1 MAIPVILKGE
11 TPKPIP
17 LALKEGYDY
26 SGCCLHVEF
35 CGLQDTFINLEAG
48 GRVDLRYTAEQTA
61 VLPLGTSKVMLS
73 LENAN
78 GEVRFMP
85 WAKIKVTDSPADLY
99 DGVITIDPATLDV
112 DDLTAGD
119 SLGTVKSRL
128 NAVMAFLR
136 ALKVIALA
144 ALPFVACADVAP
156 LYTTPNDMPGD
167 APLMTNAQEYV
178 DAKVASIPEP
188 DFSTSNDTLVATIE
202 AKAPAPD
209 FSTSNETLVATIEAT
224 APTPTA
230 EEIGA
235 VAKDFVVAEY
245 DSGKDYKAGDVVRIG
260 GKFYVF
266 VDDWRHQWGGNPLDY
281 EALEELTDLGEVI
294 KYRNAKDFL
303 QLGYGG
309 TNAPSY
315 KKVFT
320 GWDNNKPC
328 YFTFET
334 TGWLIDGPFQEGIRM
349 INQEIRVTTNNWSSY
364 WRLYLPKVLHTDNV
378 VPLRGDYLKEENK
391 DLPTSPFYVY
401 TYLTNN
407 YLTKAAVEYTYLT
420 KTEAGE
426 TYITETAADGKY
438 STPAGVASAISS
450 ALGGFQPQY
459 LYSQYGNY
467 RLNVDGRLQ
476 RQTHSGA
483 NINWT
488 NESTGVTLMYNGVDS
503 WHCDHPVLGSIYFTR
518 SNGVVVCNEYPI
530 IRATEDYP
538 DATVLN
544 FTSPIGTMRAFPN
557 AYGYLSW
564 ENCKQFAD
572 AASVPNNI
580 TRSATD
586 ATLVHCE
593 DGSCTN
599 ALIYIRQASSSL
611 AGLMTAA
618 DKVKLDGVG
627 NYATVSNRAMS
638 ALQSY
643 TESDPTIS
651 AWAKAAS
658 KPSYTASDVGAY
670 SSADGTS
677 LANIVNSWEGYWDG
691 TNVIFEVTNYY
702 GNTSGEIP
710 RLRIKEL
717 REGVWQIVWD
727 EANKFQV
734 CETNI
739 MSNVVAY
746 VTGEVGGVKQ
756 YAAENFA
763 PMAWGT
769 VTDKGTTNVVGNSVW
784 MTAPETYFAGGTE
797 YQRVAVGSGMICVLT
812 DNGALAKTTGEP
824 GTFRFQDEGGTNY
837 FGFAKSDSYTIGC
850 NTDGITVEGT
860 LVTLR
865 YDVIMG
871 GGDVPIVYW
880 RQSLTSGEWVQLN
893 NADGTAT
900 QGAPY
905 TVTWYTS
912 GGSYYAAINCG
923 ENASGFFKAETSVAG
938 DVVFETNMKMR
949 IDGGLSCTNT
959 ATGVMGVIRP
969 TYNGSTVIWN
979 WSAK

>member
-1 MAIPVILKGE
+1 MAIPVILSGD
-11 TPKPIP
+11 TAKPIV
-17 LALKEGYDY
+17 LALASGYDY
-26 SGCCLHVEF
+26 AGCVLLVGF
-35 CGLQDTFINLEAG
+35 CGVHRAFDNLVAG
-48 GRVDLRYTAEQTA
+48 GSVSLLFTADETA
-61 VLPLGTSKVMLS
+61 TFPLGTSKVKLS
-73 LENAN
+73 LRNGN
-78 GEVRFMP
+78 GEVRQLP

-99 DGVITIDPATLDV
+99 DAQITIDPATLNV

-136 ALKVIALA
+136 GLKVLA
-144 ALPFVACADVAP
+144 VCALPFFALADVAP

-167 APLMTNAQEYV
+167 APLMTNTQAYV
-178 DAKVASIPEP
+178 EAKMEEAGKVKSVNSKTGDVE
-188 DFSTSNDTLVATIE
+188 LVAADVSAVGISYV
-202 AKAPAPD
+202 APA
-209 FSTSNETLVATIEAT
+209 FTRGV
-224 APTPTA
+224 
-230 EEIGA
+230 
-235 VAKDFVVAEY
+235 
-245 DSGKDYKAGDVVRIG
+245 DYEAGDVVEIG

-266 VDDWRHQWGGNPLDY
+266 NTRWRKNWQSDPIAEECVD
-281 EALEELTDLGEVI
+281 ELTDFTKLGAALFEQT
-294 KYRNAKDFL
+294 FL
-303 QLGYGG
+303 PLGYGG
-309 TNAPSY
+309 TNAPNY
-315 KKVFT
+315 KKIYT
-320 GWDNNKPC
+320 GHSNNRNC
-328 YFTFET
+328 YFLLAPDGISVNDSWGGEFRTIADELRY
-334 TGWLIDGPFQEGIRM
+334 TGDGVTASVRIRDM
-349 INQEIRVTTNNWSSY
+349 LTLDATRSFKPQYLTEEFKKYPTSAYYVHDYLTNYYQTAQTAGNT
-364 WRLYLPKVLHTDNV
+364 YLSKTDANT
-378 VPLRGDYLKEENK
+378 DYLKK
-391 DLPTSPFYVY
+391 TDAAS
-401 TYLTNN
+401 TYATPSS
-407 YLTKAAVEYTYLT
+407 V
-420 KTEAGE
+420 
-426 TYITETAADGKY
+426 DGK
-438 STPAGVASAISS
+438 VAT
-450 ALGGFQPQY
+450 ALANARIQY
-459 LYSQYGNY
+459 LYNSYGNVRMAY
-467 RLNVDGRLQ
+467 DGTLQ
-476 RQTHSGA
+476 RQTHTGY
-483 NINWT
+483 NVDFT
-488 NESTGVTLMYNGVDS
+488 NEQSGVVLRYNNPNEWKATGTPLGDITVT
-503 WHCDHPVLGSIYFTR
+503 R
-518 SNGVVVCNEYPI
+518 ANGVVVCTEFPMIRYTESYPGTTVWVLPVLDTF
-530 IRATEDYP
+530 RAVP
-538 DATVLN
+538 A
-544 FTSPIGTMRAFPN
+544 
-557 AYGYLSW
+557 AYGSLSW
-564 ENCKQFAD
+564 ENYD
-572 AASVPNNI
+572 RYVTGGEI
-580 TRSATD
+580 TNYYTKAETESKI
-586 ATLVHCE
+586 VE
-593 DGSCTN
+593 
-599 ALIYIRQASSSL
+599 L
-611 AGLMTAA
+611 APAP
-618 DKVKLDGVG
+618 G
-627 NYATVSNRAMS
+627 NYSVVSNRAMS

-677 LANIVNSWEGYWDG
+677 LANIVNLWEGYWDG

-717 REGVWQIVWD
+717 REGVWQTVWD

-746 VTGEVGGVKQ
+746 VTGEVDGVKD
-756 YAAENFA
+756 YASGNFA
-763 PMAWGT
+763 PIAWGT

-880 RQSLTSGEWVQLN
+880 RQSLTSGEWTQLN

-949 IDGGLSCTNT
+949 IDGGLECPNT
-959 ATGVMGVIRP
+959 ATGVMGVVRP
-969 TYNGSTVIWN
+969 SYNGSTVIWT

>member
-1 MAIPVILKGE
+1 MAIPVILSGD
-11 TPKPIP
+11 TAKPIA
-17 LALKEGYDY
+17 LALAEGYDY
-26 SGCCLHVEF
+26 ANCTLIAEF
-35 CGLQDTFINLEAG
+35 AGVSRTFENLVAG
-48 GRVDLRYTAEQTA
+48 GTVSLAFSADETAGF
-61 VLPLGTSKVMLS
+61 PLGTSKVILS
-73 LENAN
+73 LRNGS
-78 GEVRFMP
+78 GEVRHLP
-85 WAKIKVTDSPADLY
+85 WAKIKVTDSPADVY
-99 DGVITIDPATLDV
+99 DAQITIDPATLNV

-136 ALKVIALA
+136 GLKVLA
-144 ALPFVACADVAP
+144 VCALPFFALADVAP

-167 APLMTNAQEYV
+167 TPLMTNTQAYV
-178 DAKVASIPEP
+178 EAMMEAAGKVKSVN
-188 DFSTSNDTLVATIE
+188 SKT
-202 AKAPAPD
+202 
-209 FSTSNETLVATIEAT
+209 
-224 APTPTA
+224 
-230 EEIGA
+230 
-235 VAKDFVVAEY
+235 
-245 DSGKDYKAGDVVRIG
+245 GDVVIAAADVRGIG
-260 GKFYVF
+260 IDYVALPFETGRDYAEGDVVTLNDRFYRF
-266 VDDWRHQWGGNPLDY
+266 NARWRSFWTGDPIDEGY
-281 EALEELTDLGEVI
+281 AEELTDFSKLGGAVM
-294 KYRNAKDFL
+294 AQQFL
-303 QLGYGG
+303 TLGVGG

-315 KKVFT
+315 KQVNA
-320 GWDNNKPC
+320 GYDNERWT
-328 YFTFET
+328 YFTLSPSGMGFEDCYGGEFRMVADELRY
-334 TGWLIDGPFQEGIRM
+334 TGGGANASVRIRD
-349 INQEIRVTTNNWSSY
+349 ILTFDSTRSFSG
-364 WRLYLPKVLHTDNV
+364 DN
-378 VPLRGDYLKEENK
+378 LTEANK
-391 DLPTSPFYVY
+391 KYPTSAYYVHD
-401 TYLTNN
+401 YLTN
-407 YLTKAAVEYTYLT
+407 YYQTAQTAGDTYLSKDDANT
-420 KTEAGE
+420 DYMKKTDAAN
-426 TYITETAADGKY
+426 TYA
-438 STPAGVASAISS
+438 TPSDVASKIST
-450 ALGGFQPQY
+450 ALANVRMQY
-459 LYSQYGNY
+459 LYNNYGNIRMRY
-467 RLNVDGRLQ
+467 DGVLQ
-476 RQTHSGA
+476 RQTHMGY
-483 NINWT
+483 NVDFT
-488 NESTGVTLMYNGVDS
+488 NEQSGVVLRYNNPDEWKATGTPLGDITVT
-503 WHCDHPVLGSIYFTR
+503 R
-518 SNGVVVCNEYPI
+518 ANGVVSCTEFPIVRYTESYPG
-530 IRATEDYP
+530 T
-538 DATVLN
+538 TVWQL
-544 FTSPIGTMRAFPN
+544 SVLGTFKAVPN
-557 AYGYLSW
+557 AYGELSW
-564 ENCKQFAD
+564 ENYD
-572 AASVPNNI
+572 RYVTGGDI
-580 TRSATD
+580 TNYYTKAETESKI
-586 ATLVHCE
+586 VE
-593 DGSCTN
+593 
-599 ALIYIRQASSSL
+599 L
-611 AGLMTAA
+611 APAP
-618 DKVKLDGVG
+618 G
-627 NYATVSNRAMS
+627 NYSVVSNRAMS
-638 ALQSY
+638 AVQ

-651 AWAKAAS
+651 SWAKAAS
-658 KPSYTASDVGAY
+658 RPTYTASDVGAY
-670 SSADGTS
+670 PSADGVT

-717 REGVWQIVWD
+717 REGAWQTVWD

-797 YQRVAVGSGMICVLT
+797 YQRVAVGSGSICVLT

-850 NTDGITVEGT
+850 NTDGIAVEGT

-923 ENASGFFKAETSVAG
+923 ANASGFFKAETSVAG

-949 IDGGLSCTNT
+949 VDGGLECPNT

-969 TYNGSTVIWN
+969 TFNGSTVIWN
-979 WSAK
+979 WSAR

>member
-99 DGVITIDPATLDV
+99 DATITIDPATLDV

-119 SLGTVKSRL
+119 SLGTVKDRL
-128 NAVMAFLR
+128 QAVISFLR
-136 ALKVIALA
+136 ALKVLVLA

-188 DFSTSNDTLVATIE
+188 DFSTSNETLVATIE

-209 FSTSNETLVATIEAT
+209 FSTNDGMLVATIEAT
-224 APTPTA
+224 APTP
-230 EEIGA
+230 
-235 VAKDFVVAEY
+235 
-245 DSGKDYKAGDVVRIG
+245 GD
-260 GKFYVF
+260 
-266 VDDWRHQWGGNPLDY
+266 
-281 EALEELTDLGEVI
+281 
-294 KYRNAKDFL
+294 
-303 QLGYGG
+303 
-309 TNAPSY
+309 
-315 KKVFT
+315 
-320 GWDNNKPC
+320 
-328 YFTFET
+328 
-334 TGWLIDGPFQEGIRM
+334 
-349 INQEIRVTTNNWSSY
+349 
-364 WRLYLPKVLHTDNV
+364 
-378 VPLRGDYLKEENK
+378 
-391 DLPTSPFYVY
+391 
-401 TYLTNN
+401 
-407 YLTKAAVEYTYLT
+407 
-420 KTEAGE
+420 
-426 TYITETAADGKY
+426 
-438 STPAGVASAISS
+438 
-450 ALGGFQPQY
+450 
-459 LYSQYGNY
+459 
-467 RLNVDGRLQ
+467 
-476 RQTHSGA
+476 
-483 NINWT
+483 
-488 NESTGVTLMYNGVDS
+488 
-503 WHCDHPVLGSIYFTR
+503 
-518 SNGVVVCNEYPI
+518 
-530 IRATEDYP
+530 
-538 DATVLN
+538 
-544 FTSPIGTMRAFPN
+544 
-557 AYGYLSW
+557 
-564 ENCKQFAD
+564 
-572 AASVPNNI
+572 
-580 TRSATD
+580 
-586 ATLVHCE
+586 
-593 DGSCTN
+593 
-599 ALIYIRQASSSL
+599 
-611 AGLMTAA
+611 
-618 DKVKLDGVG
+618 
-627 NYATVSNRAMS
+627 YATVSNRAMS
-638 ALQSY
+638 AASRAEIEAGWWSEWKILRTYNGATANVTSQVQVPSY
-643 TESDPTIS
+643 DPEEGTWWVGVISGDGRYGYDSPMSDTDYVAELTWNCGNGAVYTATRRRVAAPVPTKPEDIGAASPGTVSNVVTKAYVEGLGISSEETDPTIGLTNGTIYVKGS
-651 AWAKAAS
+651 TITPLTSHQSLSGYVPTSRTVNS
-658 KPSYTASDVGAY
+658 KPLSSNVNLDASDVGAY

-677 LANIVNSWEGYWDG
+677 LANIVNLWEGYWDG

-717 REGVWQIVWD
+717 REGAWQTVWD
-727 EANKFQV
+727 EANKFRV

-746 VTGEVGGVKQ
+746 VTGEVDGVKD
-756 YAAENFA
+756 YASGNFA
-763 PMAWGT
+763 PIAWGT

-880 RQSLTSGEWVQLN
+880 RQSLTSGEWTQLN

-969 TYNGSTVIWN
+969 TYNGSSVSWT

>member
-1 MAIPVILKGE
+1 MAIPVILKGDTARE
-11 TPKPIP
+11 IT

-26 SGCCLHVEF
+26 SGCCLHVGF
-35 CGLQDTFINLEAG
+35 CGLCRTFCDLVPG
-48 GRVDLRYTAEQTA
+48 GTVELDFSADETVRF
-61 VLPLGTSKVMLS
+61 PLGTSKVTLS

-78 GEVRFMP
+78 GDIRFMP

-99 DGVITIDPATLDV
+99 DAQITIDPASLDV

-136 ALKVIALA
+136 GLKVLA
-144 ALPFVACADVAP
+144 VCALPFFALADVAP

-188 DFSTSNDTLVATIE
+188 DFSTNNAALVETIE

-224 APTPTA
+224 APAP
-230 EEIGA
+230 
-235 VAKDFVVAEY
+235 
-245 DSGKDYKAGDVVRIG
+245 
-260 GKFYVF
+260 
-266 VDDWRHQWGGNPLDY
+266 GNY
-281 EALEELTDLGEVI
+281 
-294 KYRNAKDFL
+294 
-303 QLGYGG
+303 
-309 TNAPSY
+309 
-315 KKVFT
+315 
-320 GWDNNKPC
+320 
-328 YFTFET
+328 
-334 TGWLIDGPFQEGIRM
+334 
-349 INQEIRVTTNNWSSY
+349 
-364 WRLYLPKVLHTDNV
+364 
-378 VPLRGDYLKEENK
+378 
-391 DLPTSPFYVY
+391 
-401 TYLTNN
+401 
-407 YLTKAAVEYTYLT
+407 AAVSNAAMTALHSETDPT
-420 KTEAGE
+420 VPAWAKGE
-426 TYITETAADGKY
+426 T
-438 STPAGVASAISS
+438 PP
-450 ALGGFQPQY
+450 LP
-459 LYSQYGNY
+459 
-467 RLNVDGRLQ
+467 
-476 RQTHSGA
+476 
-483 NINWT
+483 
-488 NESTGVTLMYNGVDS
+488 
-503 WHCDHPVLGSIYFTR
+503 
-518 SNGVVVCNEYPI
+518 
-530 IRATEDYP
+530 P
-538 DATVLN
+538 D
-544 FTSPIGTMRAFPN
+544 
-557 AYGYLSW
+557 
-564 ENCKQFAD
+564 
-572 AASVPNNI
+572 
-580 TRSATD
+580 
-586 ATLVHCE
+586 
-593 DGSCTN
+593 
-599 ALIYIRQASSSL
+599 
-611 AGLMTAA
+611 
-618 DKVKLDGVG
+618 
-627 NYATVSNRAMS
+627 YATVSNRAMT

-643 TESDPTIS
+643 TETDPTVPSWAKAETKPTYGTNDIDGLSAALAEKRGMTDRSFVRQPQSWNFWPWQTLVPGEYKLEERPSYLAVFYRADSSAEWGEVGYGSLSEDGKSYTPNTLASDFMLLMGVTITKGVHDELALMSDIPNISGKADAADVAAAALAATNYTDSATNGLLRTETDPTIGLTNGTIYVKGS
-651 AWAKAAS
+651 TITPLTSHQSLSGYVPTSRTVNS
-658 KPSYTASDVGAY
+658 KPLSANVNLGASDVGAY
-670 SSADGTS
+670 SSAEGTS
-677 LANIVNSWEGYWDG
+677 LANIVNLWEGYWDG

-717 REGVWQIVWD
+717 REGAWQTVWD

-746 VTGEVGGVKQ
+746 VTGEVDGVKD
-756 YAAENFA
+756 YASGNFA
-763 PMAWGT
+763 PIAWGT

-850 NTDGITVEGT
+850 TTDGITVEGT

-923 ENASGFFKAETSVAG
+923 ANASGFFKAETSVAG

-949 IDGGLSCTNT
+949 IDGGLECLNT
-959 ATGVMGVIRP
+959 ATGVMGVVRP
-969 TYNGSTVIWN
+969 SYNGSTVIWT

>member
-48 GRVDLRYTAEQTA
+48 GQVDLRYTAEQTK
-61 VLPLGTSKVMLS
+61 VFPLGTSKVMLS

-78 GEVRFMP
+78 GDIRFMP

-99 DGVITIDPATLDV
+99 DAQITIDPASLDV

-136 ALKVIALA
+136 GLKVLA
-144 ALPFVACADVAP
+144 VCALPFFALADVEPQYA
-156 LYTTPNDMPGD
+156 TMNNIPGD
-167 APLMTNAQEYV
+167 ASIMTNTQAYV
-178 DAKVASIPEP
+178 ESMMEAAGKVKSVNSKTGDVE
-188 DFSTSNDTLVATIE
+188 LVAADVSAVGI
-202 AKAPAPD
+202 
-209 FSTSNETLVATIEAT
+209 SYV
-224 APTPTA
+224 APTFA
-230 EEIGA
+230 RG
-235 VAKDFVVAEY
+235 V
-245 DSGKDYKAGDVVRIG
+245 DYEAGDVVEIG

-266 VDDWRHQWGGNPLDY
+266 NARWRKSWQSDPIAEEYVD
-281 EALEELTDLGEVI
+281 ELTDFRNLG
-294 KYRNAKDFL
+294 AALFAQTFL
-303 QLGYGG
+303 PLGDGG
-309 TNAPSY
+309 TNAPNY

-320 GWDNNKPC
+320 GRANNVNCYLTLAPDGISVNDSFGGEFRTINDELRYTGDGVNVSVRIRDILTFDSTRSFSGDNLTEANKK
-328 YFTFET
+328 Y
-334 TGWLIDGPFQEGIRM
+334 
-349 INQEIRVTTNNWSSY
+349 
-364 WRLYLPKVLHTDNV
+364 
-378 VPLRGDYLKEENK
+378 
-391 DLPTSPFYVY
+391 PTSAYYVY

-407 YLTKAAVEYTYLT
+407 YLTALTVSDQYLKKSDASGTYLSQT
-420 KTEAGE
+420 D
-426 TYITETAADGKY
+426 AASTY
-438 STPAGVASAISS
+438 STPADVASSISS
-450 ALGGFQPQY
+450 ALGSLKVTY
-459 LYSQYGNY
+459 LYNVYGNIRMRY
-467 RLNVDGRLQ
+467 DGVLQ

-503 WHCDHPVLGSIYFTR
+503 WHCDHPQLGSIYFTR

-557 AYGYLSW
+557 AYGSLSW
-564 ENCKQFAD
+564 ENYKQFAD

-586 ATLVHCE
+586 ATLVHCD

-677 LANIVNSWEGYWDG
+677 LANIVNLWEGYWDG

-717 REGVWQIVWD
+717 REGAWQTVWD
-727 EANKFQV
+727 EVNKFQV

-746 VTGEVGGVKQ
+746 VTGEVDGVKD
-756 YAAENFA
+756 YASGNFA
-763 PMAWGT
+763 PIAWGT

-969 TYNGSTVIWN
+969 TYNGSSVSWT

>member
-26 SGCCLHVEF
+26 SGCCLHVGF
-35 CGLQDTFINLEAG
+35 CGLCRTFCDLVPG
-48 GRVDLRYTAEQTA
+48 GTVELDFSADETAMF
-61 VLPLGTSKVMLS
+61 PLGTSKVMLS

-78 GEVRFMP
+78 GEIRFMP

-112 DDLTAGD
+112 DDLTAAD
-119 SLGTVKSRL
+119 SLGTVKDRL
-128 NAVMAFLR
+128 QAVISFLR

-167 APLMTNAQEYV
+167 APLMTNVQEYV

-202 AKAPAPD
+202 ATAPAP
-209 FSTSNETLVATIEAT
+209 
-224 APTPTA
+224 
-230 EEIGA
+230 
-235 VAKDFVVAEY
+235 
-245 DSGKDYKAGDVVRIG
+245 
-260 GKFYVF
+260 
-266 VDDWRHQWGGNPLDY
+266 
-281 EALEELTDLGEVI
+281 
-294 KYRNAKDFL
+294 
-303 QLGYGG
+303 
-309 TNAPSY
+309 
-315 KKVFT
+315 
-320 GWDNNKPC
+320 
-328 YFTFET
+328 
-334 TGWLIDGPFQEGIRM
+334 
-349 INQEIRVTTNNWSSY
+349 
-364 WRLYLPKVLHTDNV
+364 
-378 VPLRGDYLKEENK
+378 GDY
-391 DLPTSPFYVY
+391 T
-401 TYLTNN
+401 
-407 YLTKAAVEYTYLT
+407 
-420 KTEAGE
+420 
-426 TYITETAADGKY
+426 
-438 STPAGVASAISS
+438 
-450 ALGGFQPQY
+450 
-459 LYSQYGNY
+459 
-467 RLNVDGRLQ
+467 
-476 RQTHSGA
+476 
-483 NINWT
+483 
-488 NESTGVTLMYNGVDS
+488 
-503 WHCDHPVLGSIYFTR
+503 
-518 SNGVVVCNEYPI
+518 
-530 IRATEDYP
+530 
-538 DATVLN
+538 
-544 FTSPIGTMRAFPN
+544 
-557 AYGYLSW
+557 
-564 ENCKQFAD
+564 
-572 AASVPNNI
+572 
-580 TRSATD
+580 
-586 ATLVHCE
+586 
-593 DGSCTN
+593 
-599 ALIYIRQASSSL
+599 
-611 AGLMTAA
+611 
-618 DKVKLDGVG
+618 
-627 NYATVSNRAMS
+627 TVSNRAMS

-643 TESDPTIS
+643 TETDPTVPAWSKKKLSDMYANNLYQLLDRDFFAKDSSIQTPNKVYITGTSSTVTVGKGPTGSSYPYSVLGRNRFEVYGEDYNHVAHYRQEGVKVRPWWDDEAEDYATFLFPTNSNGGTFALTSDIPGETSNIVTKAYVEGLGISSEETDPTIGLTNGTIYVKGS
-651 AWAKAAS
+651 TITPLTSHQSLSGYVPTSRTVNS
-658 KPSYTASDVGAY
+658 KPLSSNVNLDASDVGAY

-677 LANIVNSWEGYWDG
+677 LANIVNLWEGYWDG

-702 GNTSGEIP
+702 GNTSSEIP

-717 REGVWQIVWD
+717 REGVWQTVWD
-727 EANKFQV
+727 EANKFRV

-746 VTGEVGGVKQ
+746 VTGEVDGVKD
-756 YAAENFA
+756 YASGNFA
-763 PMAWGT
+763 PIAWGT

-923 ENASGFFKAETSVAG
+923 ANASGFFKAETSVAG

-949 IDGGLSCTNT
+949 IDGGLSCPNT
-959 ATGVMGVIRP
+959 STGVMGVIRP
-969 TYNGSTVIWN
+969 TFDGSTVIWN

>member
-1 MAIPVILKGE
+1 MAIPVILKGDTARE
-11 TPKPIP
+11 IT
-17 LALKEGYDY
+17 LALAEGYDY
-26 SGCCLHVEF
+26 AGCELLAEF
-35 CGLQDTFINLEAG
+35 CGASRTFENLVAG
-48 GRVDLRYTAEQTA
+48 GTVSLAFSADETAGF
-61 VLPLGTSKVMLS
+61 PLGTSKVILS
-73 LENAN
+73 LRNGS
-78 GEVRFMP
+78 GEVRHLP
-85 WAKIKVTDSPADLY
+85 WAKAKVTDSPEDVY
-99 DGVITIDPATLDV
+99 EGVITIDPATLDV
-112 DDLTAGD
+112 DDLMAGD

-136 ALKVIALA
+136 ALKVVAVA
-144 ALPFVACADVAP
+144 ALPLGVCADVAP

-167 APLMTNAQEYV
+167 APLMTNTEAFVESMME
-178 DAKVASIPEP
+178 AAGKVKSVN
-188 DFSTSNDTLVATIE
+188 SKT
-202 AKAPAPD
+202 
-209 FSTSNETLVATIEAT
+209 
-224 APTPTA
+224 
-230 EEIGA
+230 
-235 VAKDFVVAEY
+235 
-245 DSGKDYKAGDVVRIG
+245 GDVVIAAADVRGIG
-260 GKFYVF
+260 IDYVALPFETGRDYAEGDVVTINDRFYRF
-266 VDDWRHQWGGNPLDY
+266 NQRWRKQWGDDPIGY
-281 EALEELTDLGEVI
+281 ECVDELTDF
-294 KYRNAKDFL
+294 A
-303 QLGYGG
+303 QLGGAVMAQQFLTLGFGG

-315 KKVFT
+315 KQVNA
-320 GWDNNKPC
+320 GYDNERWT
-328 YFTFET
+328 YFTLSPSGMGFEDCYGGEFRMVADELRY
-334 TGWLIDGPFQEGIRM
+334 TGGGANVSVRIRD
-349 INQEIRVTTNNWSSY
+349 ILTLDSTRSFSG
-364 WRLYLPKVLHTDNV
+364 DN
-378 VPLRGDYLKEENK
+378 LTEANK
-391 DLPTSPFYVY
+391 KHPTSAYYVY

-407 YLTKAAVEYTYLT
+407 YLTALTVSDQYLKKSDASGTYLSQT
-420 KTEAGE
+420 D
-426 TYITETAADGKY
+426 AASTY
-438 STPAGVASAISS
+438 STPADVASSISS
-450 ALGGFQPQY
+450 ALGSLKVTY
-459 LYSQYGNY
+459 LYNVYGNY

-503 WHCDHPVLGSIYFTR
+503 WHCDHPQLGSIYFTR

-557 AYGYLSW
+557 AYGSLSW
-564 ENCKQFAD
+564 ENYKQFAD

-586 ATLVHCE
+586 ATLVHCD

-599 ALIYIRQASSSL
+599 ALIYIRQASSSF

-677 LANIVNSWEGYWDG
+677 LANIVNTWEGYWDG

-710 RLRIKEL
+710 RLRIREL
-717 REGVWQIVWD
+717 REGAWQTVWD

-746 VTGEVGGVKQ
+746 VTGEVDGVKD
-756 YAAENFA
+756 YASGNFA

-769 VTDKGTTNVVGNSVW
+769 VTDKGSTNVVGNSVW

-797 YQRVAVGSGMICVLT
+797 YQRVAVGSGSICVLT

-850 NTDGITVEGT
+850 STDGITVEGT

-923 ENASGFFKAETSVAG
+923 ANASGFFKAETSVAG

-949 IDGGLSCTNT
+949 IDGGLECPNT
-959 ATGVMGVIRP
+959 ATGVMGVVRP
-969 TYNGSTVIWN
+969 SYNGSTVIWT